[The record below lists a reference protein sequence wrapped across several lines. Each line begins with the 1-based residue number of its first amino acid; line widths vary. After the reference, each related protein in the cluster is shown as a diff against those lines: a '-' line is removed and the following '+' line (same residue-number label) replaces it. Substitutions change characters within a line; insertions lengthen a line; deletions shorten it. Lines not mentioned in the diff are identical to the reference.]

1 MHFKETPFPHSL
13 LSDRSRIEAGSETK
27 LRSLRDALWEAVNGI
42 EEKASGAPV
51 ERELVI
57 LEYVAEAFDKMMC
70 EPGPASPDANGK
82 TQDLEQ
88 DRKRT

>member
-1 MHFKETPFPHSL
+1 MRFRETPSPDPSL
-13 LSDRSRIEAGSETK
+13 FDRGGGIEAGEAQTE

-57 LEYVAEAFDKMMC
+57 LESVADAFDRLIC
-70 EPGPASPDANGK
+70 ELGRGG
-82 TQDLEQ
+82 TQKAE
-88 DRKRT
+88 